1 MCANKKH
8 KTCKPNCHK
17 MANGSPK
24 NGQTGWQPCHGAHT
38 PFHKQCWCLC
48 SLALGIGG
56 PFFMVSQLAWCPP
69 GSSLLAWCL
78 AGLALPWTA
87 LWCHKSVAP
96 TSWNLN
102 FHSHV
107 QLVHCGVNAHW
118 LGWVWAHMLDE
129 VQCHWWTWPVECQ
142 WSVPLVKVAIA
153 MAPCFMA
160 ISLAHSPW
168 RPCGKLVWTW
178 AAKGCQHSMLL
189 VLPKPEVG

>member
-69 GSSLLAWCL
+69 G
-78 AGLALPWTA
+78 LALPWTA
-87 LWCHKSVAP
+87 LWCHKCVAP

-107 QLVHCGVNAHW
+107 QLLHALWSKCPLAGVGVGSCLMRSNATGGPGLWNANGLSHW
-118 LGWVWAHMLDE
+118 SRS
-129 VQCHWWTWPVECQ
+129 P
-142 WSVPLVKVAIA
+142 
-153 MAPCFMA
+153 
-160 ISLAHSPW
+160 SPW
-168 RPCGKLVWTW
+168 LPASWPSAWPILFGALVASWFGLGQPTFN
-178 AAKGCQHSMLL
+178 ASCSAQT
-189 VLPKPEVG
+189 

>member
-1 MCANKKH
+1 MRTKKH

-56 PFFMVSQLAWCPP
+56 PFFTVSQLAWCPP
-69 GSSLLAWCL
+69 GSSLL

-96 TSWNLN
+96 TSWNLWN
-102 FHSHV
+102 ANGLSH
-107 QLVHCGVNAHW
+107 
-118 LGWVWAHMLDE
+118 
-129 VQCHWWTWPVECQ
+129 
-142 WSVPLVKVAIA
+142 WSRSP
-153 MAPCFMA
+153 
-160 ISLAHSPW
+160 SPW
-168 RPCGKLVWTW
+168 LPASWPSAWPILLGALVASWFGLGQQR
-178 AAKGCQHSMLL
+178 AANIQCFLFCPNLKWVESKN
-189 VLPKPEVG
+189 VVG